1 MHVREMMSQNIEVVD
16 RYDTLRTV
24 EESAGR
30 PNSSG
35 TSRCWNR
42 ERSWAS

>member
-24 EESAGR
+24 EERGA